1 MPPVPIC
8 ESGAEVPSLPAKS
21 EIITAIRISAA
32 AADTAI
38 AILKRGLIFFWF
50 PSFISVL
57 RIVKYLQ
64 PPPAVILSINK
75 LSANLDLRTVYQ
87 ILGIE
92 ECLILCRRVIAI
104 NIIVGVYLV
113 CANTHRVA
121 EKNLRSHMQCTN
133 ILGRQGSGFSASCGD
148 AGRKRKAVK
157 HDFGF

>member
-1 MPPVPIC
+1 M
-8 ESGAEVPSLPAKS
+8 
-21 EIITAIRISAA
+21 IRISAA

-87 ILGIE
+87 ILRIEKLGI
-92 ECLILCRRVIAI
+92 LIRNMI
-104 NIIVGVYLV
+104 
-113 CANTHRVA
+113 ANTAILIIIGRHLHIAASRYTGR
-121 EKNLRSHMQCTN
+121 KNITDMGKKQSATSVCKCIDSM
-133 ILGRQGSGFSASCGD
+133 FASCGD